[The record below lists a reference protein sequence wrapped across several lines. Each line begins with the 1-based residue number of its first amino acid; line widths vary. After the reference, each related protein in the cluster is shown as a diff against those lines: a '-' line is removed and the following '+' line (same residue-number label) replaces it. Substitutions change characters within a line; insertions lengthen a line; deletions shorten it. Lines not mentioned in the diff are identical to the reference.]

1 MQLIDIN
8 GRIEDIAGKIYPLNL
23 NVEKQKYSIDLGF
36 YFFYNLIIGII
47 PFSGSVFYKIFDI
60 FAFFVMFF
68 FFCFL
73 LPPSTFCNFLQFL

>member
-36 YFFYNLIIGII
+36 YFFYILFIMNLNKKH
-47 PFSGSVFYKIFDI
+47 FEDKRFNS
-60 FAFFVMFF
+60 
-68 FFCFL
+68 
-73 LPPSTFCNFLQFL
+73 